1 MIEWAMAHLTHP
13 AKPALYS
20 IKGIFYWLRRQFVI
34 EFQSATY

>member
-1 MIEWAMAHLTHP
+1 MIEWAMAHLAHP